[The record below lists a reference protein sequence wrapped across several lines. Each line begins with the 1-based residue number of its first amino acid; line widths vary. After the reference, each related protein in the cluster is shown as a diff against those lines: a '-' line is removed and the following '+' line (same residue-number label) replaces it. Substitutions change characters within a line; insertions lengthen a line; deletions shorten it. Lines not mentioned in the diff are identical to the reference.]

1 MKCKHQG
8 KRITLREVK
17 DCMIHCRKLT
27 ERKLKGLL
35 RKGVVS
41 REAHQGN
48 VATWHNTTNASI
60 SPFASPILLVKKKDG
75 TWRFCVDYRHL
86 NAIIVKNTYP
96 LPVVDEL
103 FDELHRAK
111 WSAPA
116 LEGGERG
123 GRPGPP
129 NPRGPTLGIW
139 YVYVLYCVYTSV
151 VFRECETS
159 SNQEKRKRR
168 MSPLPRRLLIP
179 IYCVLG
185 ASFLSDDWRT
195 GSSDIWRR
203 EMARTTLATRASCCT
218 ATPPKRPGPVLLLY
232 LRSPICPLSL
242 IA

>member
-86 NAIIVKNTYP
+86 NSIIVKNTYP

-103 FDELHRAK
+103 FDELHGAK
-111 WSAPA
+111 WFTQPDRRYGSHQI
-116 LEGGERG
+116 R
-123 GRPGPP
+123 
-129 NPRGPTLGIW
+129 
-139 YVYVLYCVYTSV
+139 VLPYD
-151 VFRECETS
+151 
-159 SNQEKRKRR
+159 KIK
-168 MSPLPRRLLIP
+168 
-179 IYCVLG
+179 
-185 ASFLSDDWRT
+185 
-195 GSSDIWRR
+195 
-203 EMARTTLATRASCCT
+203 TTFKTHN
-218 ATPPKRPGPVLLLY
+218 GH
-232 LRSPICPLSL
+232 
-242 IA
+242 